1 MIGQRGHAIVLLSL
15 IATLLTLSATY
26 PRWRHLLANP
36 DLAPTIQ
43 SKLNTSPAEAKTRFS
58 KQMHQWLEMTPEQRR
73 IARENYQL
81 SKSLPPEQRQNAWQ
95 AYQNLPAGQKEKLS
109 ASARPRH
116 RSTVVS
122 APPSG
127 KTKIEGLQRI
137 PRKRATAPVPS
148 TPSALHPAAPDISI
162 PLATPP
168 DKANHAPPIF
178 NERAQ

>member
-1 MIGQRGHAIVLLSL
+1 MIGQRGYATVLLSL
-15 IATLLTLSATY
+15 IAVLLALSATY

-36 DLAPTIQ
+36 DWASTRQ
-43 SKLNTSPAEAKTRFS
+43 FKASAGPAEAKKRFS
-58 KQMHQWLEMTPEQRR
+58 EQTNQWLEMTPEQRR

-95 AYQNLPAGQKEKLS
+95 AYQNLPTGQKEKLS
-109 ASARPRH
+109 ASARPRR

-137 PRKRATAPVPS
+137 PRKRAMVPIPS
-148 TPSALHPAAPDISI
+148 TPSALHPTAPDISI
-162 PLATPP
+162 PLATPT
-168 DKANHAPPIF
+168 DKANHAAPIF